1 MSLSSVWVSVPA
13 STLEWAHR
21 FSGKGW
27 WLAQPSSPSPKR
39 CFSGKWGPI
48 SQGMT
53 LPRAHLFCFFAFF
66 SSPLFCCFV
75 FAFLLLFFWGG
86 ELFTSVFCD
95 FFQKVSSFGGPQ
107 FGSGTFPFGW
117 SPVHLASVSLNIGR
131 SSLAS
136 RVHLGPPFSSL
147 MFPLSSAQVLLPC
160 PG

>member
-1 MSLSSVWVSVPA
+1 MVGIALQPKSQ
-13 STLEWAHR
+13 TLLFEKVGGH
-21 FSGKGW
+21 FPGDD
-27 WLAQPSSPSPKR
+27 PTE
-39 CFSGKWGPI
+39 GPFV
-48 SQGMT
+48 
-53 LPRAHLFCFFAFF
+53 LLFCFFF
-66 SSPLFCCFV
+66 PLFCCFV
-75 FAFLLLFFWGG
+75 FAFLLLFLG
-86 ELFTSVFCD
+86 ELFTSVVCD

-117 SPVHLASVSLNIGR
+117 SPVHLAGVSLNIGR